1 MSILTLNDT
10 LKNGFPFSQVG
21 FEVFQ
26 IPPTDAQR
34 RTESALSAA
43 YRHIDTAAQ
52 VGATPVQTIMTWH
65 LKRRRIVLPTSA
77 SIERLTENL
86 RTDRTELTELTEAD
100 LTAIVAL
107 EAGLRTGEDIDT
119 FDIPA

>member
-77 SIERLTENL
+77 SIERLKENL
-86 RTDRTELTELTEAD
+86 RTERIELTEVD
-100 LTAIVAL
+100 LRTIVAL
-107 EAGLRTGEDIDT
+107 EAGLRAGEDIET
-119 FDIPA
+119 FDTPA